1 MYVLCVKFMTVTL
14 IQFKWGAYWNYLSNL
29 LSQME
34 VGSNTSLGLKTS
46 QSILSQMEV
55 ADGHLPQRYWTLTLL
70 TLSYLVL
77 ALNRRQ
83 PLFLKE
89 IFGCNPIRF
98 PLLLITQQVGE
109 LGHFLLGA
117 TSRDMARWFSNI

>member
-1 MYVLCVKFMTVTL
+1 MYALCVMFMTVTL
-14 IQFKWGAYWNYLSNL
+14 IQFKWGAYWTFPSNL

-34 VGSNTSLGLKTS
+34 LVSSTSLGLKTN

-55 ADGHLPQRYWTLTLL
+55 ADGPLPQRYWTLTLL

-83 PLFLKE
+83 SLFL
-89 IFGCNPIRF
+89 
-98 PLLLITQQVGE
+98 
-109 LGHFLLGA
+109 HFL
-117 TSRDMARWFSNI
+117 S

>member
-34 VGSNTSLGLKTS
+34 LVSNTSLGQKNN

-55 ADGHLPQRYWTLTLL
+55 ADGPLPQRYWTLTLL
-70 TLSYLVL
+70 TLSYLVR

-83 PLFLKE
+83 PLFL
-89 IFGCNPIRF
+89 
-98 PLLLITQQVGE
+98 
-109 LGHFLLGA
+109 HFL
-117 TSRDMARWFSNI
+117 S

>member
-34 VGSNTSLGLKTS
+34 LVSSTSLGLKTN

-55 ADGHLPQRYWTLTLL
+55 ADGPFPQRYWTLTLL
-70 TLSYLVL
+70 TLSYLVP
-77 ALNRRQ
+77 A
-83 PLFLKE
+83 
-89 IFGCNPIRF
+89 
-98 PLLLITQQVGE
+98 
-109 LGHFLLGA
+109 
-117 TSRDMARWFSNI
+117 

>member
-1 MYVLCVKFMTVTL
+1 MFMTVIL

-55 ADGHLPQRYWTLTLL
+55 ADGPLPQRYWTLTLL
-70 TLSYLVL
+70 TFSYLVL
-77 ALNRRQ
+77 TLNRR
-83 PLFLKE
+83 
-89 IFGCNPIRF
+89 
-98 PLLLITQQVGE
+98 
-109 LGHFLLGA
+109 
-117 TSRDMARWFSNI
+117 

>member
-34 VGSNTSLGLKTS
+34 LVSSTSLGLKTN

-55 ADGHLPQRYWTLTLL
+55 ADGPLPQRYWTLTLL

-77 ALNRRQ
+77 AFTMIT
-83 PLFLKE
+83 FL
-89 IFGCNPIRF
+89 
-98 PLLLITQQVGE
+98 
-109 LGHFLLGA
+109 HFL
-117 TSRDMARWFSNI
+117 S

>member
-14 IQFKWGAYWNYLSNL
+14 IQFRWGAYWNYPSNL

-34 VGSNTSLGLKTS
+34 LVSSTSLGLKTN

-83 PLFLKE
+83 PLFL
-89 IFGCNPIRF
+89 
-98 PLLLITQQVGE
+98 
-109 LGHFLLGA
+109 HFF
-117 TSRDMARWFSNI
+117 SRR